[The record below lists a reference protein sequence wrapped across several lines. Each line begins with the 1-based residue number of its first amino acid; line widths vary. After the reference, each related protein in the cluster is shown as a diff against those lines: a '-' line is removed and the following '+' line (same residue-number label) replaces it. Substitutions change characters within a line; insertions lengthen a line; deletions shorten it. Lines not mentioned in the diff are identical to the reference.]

1 MIFLDVLYVA
11 IATVG
16 VMALLQVLMF
26 VAIKIMYPPEP
37 KVIYR
42 EVQAP
47 VQQSVPIQSTA
58 PQPELLFPIG
68 APPTAIQPPQIP
80 PTFTQASQ
88 EIQLPEYEPRLPAAS
103 TSVRLDAGL
112 PDGLQETRP
121 PGT

>member
-16 VMALLQVLMF
+16 VMALLQVIMF

-47 VQQSVPIQSTA
+47 VQQSAPIQSTA